1 LLKEAGDMLRNA
13 ASKVMWVGR
22 ATVFVVGLAVIV
34 ALVLGVATAALGANG
49 DVFRVGQSNFASAV
63 SVLDKSGAGPALRL
77 LVDSGAPLA
86 VNSSTKVSNLNADR
100 LDGKHATQIGVNGLQ
115 EVVVVSAS
123 DSDSPKSAQASCPA
137 GKRVVGTGYDIL
149 GGKSGAPPNEVT
161 DVVVDEIEAFSTF
174 VEVLA
179 YEEEPSSS
187 NWSVTVSAICA
198 TAP

>member
-1 LLKEAGDMLRNA
+1 MLRNA

-22 ATVFVVGLAVIV
+22 ATVFVVGLAVIL

-86 VNSSTKVSNLNADR
+86 VNSSTKVSNLNADKV
-100 LDGKHATQIGVNGLQ
+100 DGKHATQIGVNGLQ

-123 DSDSPKSAQASCPA
+123 NSDSPKSAQASCPA
-137 GKRVVGTGYDIL
+137 GKRVVGTGYDIF

-161 DVVVDEIEAFSTF
+161 DVVVDEIQAFSTF

-179 YEEEPSSS
+179 YEEEPTSS

>member
-1 LLKEAGDMLRNA
+1 MLRSA
-13 ASKVMWVGR
+13 VSKVMWVGR
-22 ATVFVVGLAVIV
+22 ATVFLVGLSVI
-34 ALVLGVATAALGANG
+34 AGSVLGEASVAIGA
-49 DVFRVGQSNFASAV
+49 DGQPFIIGQLNKAQSTST
-63 SVLDKSGAGPALRL
+63 LDKSGAGPALDL
-77 LVDSGAPLA
+77 QVDSGAPLA
-86 VNSSTKVSNLNADR
+86 VNSTAKVPKLNADR
-100 LDGKHATQIGVNGLQ
+100 LDGKHATQIGVNGLE

-123 DSDSPKSAQASCPA
+123 NSDSPKSAQASCPA

-179 YEEEPSSS
+179 YEEEPTSS